1 MHSSGELKEKQIRE
15 VVRICEIS
23 AGGLIMLENLIA
35 IIILYRSSR
44 LIFQVKFLAMNLSIA
59 DFLVGVTLVLPDDC
73 FTYWNCK
80 LKKYF
85 VSIVVN
91 VSVLSI
97 TTINADRVLI
107 FRFAMRYYKH
117 ITERTVIVL
126 CVISWPIAVL
136 LSYLTFFDYSNGTG
150 LNCADVF
157 VESDNTVVKV
167 TARSVQFLVM
177 LSNILMLAYMMY
189 YVRTK
194 LRRIETSV
202 HVPSPLGNADEQLI
216 RKLLC
221 LTGSFIVMTFPFFI
235 VFNLSSLAGLHGPQ
249 PLTLVFSF
257 ICLMNSA
264 LNPVVYVW
272 RFREP
277 RYQLQLLLC
286 FFNESLKERIRQRRN
301 QSLAEF
307 SMQANRSI
315 FEQGQERG
323 HEQGQEQGQEQ
334 NQERE
339 QERGNDQGQEQGQER
354 GHEQGQEQSH
364 KQGQEQGQERGND
377 QGQEQ
382 GQQQSHEQD

>member
-1 MHSSGELKEKQIRE
+1 MNSSDGSNEKQVME

-73 FTYWNCK
+73 FTYWDCK

-126 CVISWPIAVL
+126 CVIIWPIAVL
-136 LSYLTFFDYSNGTG
+136 LSYLMFFDNSNGMG
-150 LNCADVF
+150 LNCAEVF

-167 TARSVQFLVM
+167 AARSVQFLVM

-194 LRRIETSV
+194 LRRIETSS

-216 RKLLC
+216 RKLWC
-221 LTGSFIVMTFPFFI
+221 LSGSFIVMTFPFFI
-235 VFNLSSLAGLHGPQ
+235 VFNLSHLVGLYALQ

-264 LNPVVYVW
+264 LNPIVYVW

-301 QSLAEF
+301 QGSTLTVDRQPEATKIWEGPLK
-307 SMQANRSI
+307 I
-315 FEQGQERG
+315 IT
-323 HEQGQEQGQEQ
+323 
-334 NQERE
+334 
-339 QERGNDQGQEQGQER
+339 
-354 GHEQGQEQSH
+354 
-364 KQGQEQGQERGND
+364 
-377 QGQEQ
+377 
-382 GQQQSHEQD
+382 